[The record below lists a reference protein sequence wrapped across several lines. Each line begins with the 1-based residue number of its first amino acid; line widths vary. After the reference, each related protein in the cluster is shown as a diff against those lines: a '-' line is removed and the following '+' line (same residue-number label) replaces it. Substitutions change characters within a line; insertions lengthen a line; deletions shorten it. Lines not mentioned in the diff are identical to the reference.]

1 MLYILGLKC
10 LIFSNIIDFEIYL
23 YKNKLIVNFAF
34 NRNEHIVN
42 VYYSRIYLST
52 NLQGIQIWQISHGFH
67 THHYKI
73 SNVKSMALL
82 VDKSRAVTLNSV
94 SPK

>member
-1 MLYILGLKC
+1 MYI
-10 LIFSNIIDFEIYL
+10 Y
-23 YKNKLIVNFAF
+23 
-34 NRNEHIVN
+34 
-42 VYYSRIYLST
+42 VYYRRIYSST
-52 NLQGIQIWQISHGFH
+52 NLQGIQILQISNEFN
-67 THHYKI
+67 THRYKI

>member
-1 MLYILGLKC
+1 MYI
-10 LIFSNIIDFEIYL
+10 Y
-23 YKNKLIVNFAF
+23 
-34 NRNEHIVN
+34 
-42 VYYSRIYLST
+42 VYYRRIYSST
-52 NLQGIQIWQISHGFH
+52 NLQGIQILQISNGFH

-73 SNVKSMALL
+73 SNVKSMALF

>member
-1 MLYILGLKC
+1 MLYIPGLKC
-10 LIFSNIIDFEIYL
+10 LFSNIIDFEIYL
-23 YKNKLIVNFAF
+23 YKYKLVVNFAF
-34 NRNEHIVN
+34 NRNVN
-42 VYYSRIYLST
+42 VQYVHYSRIHLST

-67 THHYKI
+67 VHRYKI

>member
-1 MLYILGLKC
+1 MYI
-10 LIFSNIIDFEIYL
+10 Y
-23 YKNKLIVNFAF
+23 
-34 NRNEHIVN
+34 
-42 VYYSRIYLST
+42 VYYSKTYLKST
-52 NLQGIQIWQISHGFH
+52 NLQDIQILQISNGFH

-73 SNVKSMALL
+73 SNVKSMALF